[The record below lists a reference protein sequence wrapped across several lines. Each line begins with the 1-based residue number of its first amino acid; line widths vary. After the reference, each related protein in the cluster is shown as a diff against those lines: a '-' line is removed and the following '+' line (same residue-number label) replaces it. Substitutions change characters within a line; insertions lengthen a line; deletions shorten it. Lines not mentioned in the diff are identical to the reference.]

1 MLGQLPALALLFI
14 LIFGLNLIPAFAPPT
29 WMALALVGFEFPG
42 TGAIHLAVVGAVA
55 ATLGRLT
62 LARLSHWLL
71 RERLLSD
78 AHRANIDVIKDRL
91 EKRTALT
98 VGLFL
103 FYAFSPLPSNFL
115 FIAYGLTGL
124 PLPRVA
130 LPFFIGRLAS
140 YTFFI
145 AGGRRGGQAVPH
157 RLPRVGP
164 VRGRLV
170 HRHPGASPGGTLRLH
185 AHRLDGLVRPAQA
198 RVDAQGGTDL
208 WMIGARRGPHLNLDR
223 TRGGAGFSAS
233 PQAAASPPA
242 RLPASS
248 RQSSSPHRA

>member
-1 MLGQLPALALLFI
+1 MLGQLAALALLFI

-29 WMALALVGFEFPG
+29 WMALALVGFEFPD
-42 TGAIHLAVVGAVA
+42 TGAVHLAVIGAVA

-62 LARLSHWLL
+62 LARLSHWLV

-98 VGLFL
+98 VSLFL

-130 LPFFIGRLAS
+130 LPFFVGRLAS

-145 AGGRRGGQAVPH
+145 VSGAAVGRRFQIDSLASGVYAGAWFIGTQVLILVALYAFTRIDWTALFDRH
-157 RLPRVGP
+157 RFAWMPK
-164 VRGRLV
+164 
-170 HRHPGASPGGTLRLH
+170 AGTT
-185 AHRLDGLVRPAQA
+185 PE
-198 RVDAQGGTDL
+198 
-208 WMIGARRGPHLNLDR
+208 
-223 TRGGAGFSAS
+223 
-233 PQAAASPPA
+233 
-242 RLPASS
+242 
-248 RQSSSPHRA
+248 

>member
-1 MLGQLPALALLFI
+1 VSSQLPALALLFA

-29 WMALALVGFEFPG
+29 WMALALVGFEFPD
-42 TGAIHLAVVGAVA
+42 TGAVHLAVVGAVA

-98 VGLFL
+98 IGLFL

-124 PLPRVA
+124 PLLRVA

-145 AGGRRGGQAVPH
+145 AGGAAAGRRLHIDSLASGLYAGAWFIVTQVLLLGALYAFARIDWRVLFDQH
-157 RLPRVGP
+157 RLVWMPR
-164 VRGRLV
+164 
-170 HRHPGASPGGTLRLH
+170 A
-185 AHRLDGLVRPAQA
+185 
-198 RVDAQGGTDL
+198 
-208 WMIGARRGPHLNLDR
+208 DR
-223 TRGGAGFSAS
+223 
-233 PQAAASPPA
+233 AAV
-242 RLPASS
+242 
-248 RQSSSPHRA
+248 

>member
-29 WMALALVGFEFPG
+29 WMALALVGFEFPD
-42 TGAIHLAVVGAVA
+42 TGAVHLAVIGAVA

-62 LARLSHWLL
+62 LARLSHWLV

-130 LPFFIGRLAS
+130 LPFFVGRLAS

-145 AGGRRGGQAVPH
+145 VSGAAVGRRFQIDSLASGVYAGAWFIGTQVLILVALYAFTRIDWTALFDRH
-157 RLPRVGP
+157 RFVWMPK
-164 VRGRLV
+164 
-170 HRHPGASPGGTLRLH
+170 AGTT
-185 AHRLDGLVRPAQA
+185 PE
-198 RVDAQGGTDL
+198 
-208 WMIGARRGPHLNLDR
+208 
-223 TRGGAGFSAS
+223 
-233 PQAAASPPA
+233 
-242 RLPASS
+242 
-248 RQSSSPHRA
+248 

>member
-42 TGAIHLAVVGAVA
+42 TGAVHLAVVGAVA

-62 LARLSHWLL
+62 LARLSHWLV

-130 LPFFIGRLAS
+130 LPFFVGRLAS

-145 AGGRRGGQAVPH
+145 EGGAAAGRQFHIDSLASGLYAGAWFIGTQVLILAALYAFTRIDWTALLDRH
-157 RLPRVGP
+157 RLVWTPKA
-164 VRGRLV
+164 GR
-170 HRHPGASPGGTLRLH
+170 A
-185 AHRLDGLVRPAQA
+185 
-198 RVDAQGGTDL
+198 
-208 WMIGARRGPHLNLDR
+208 
-223 TRGGAGFSAS
+223 AG
-233 PQAAASPPA
+233 
-242 RLPASS
+242 
-248 RQSSSPHRA
+248 